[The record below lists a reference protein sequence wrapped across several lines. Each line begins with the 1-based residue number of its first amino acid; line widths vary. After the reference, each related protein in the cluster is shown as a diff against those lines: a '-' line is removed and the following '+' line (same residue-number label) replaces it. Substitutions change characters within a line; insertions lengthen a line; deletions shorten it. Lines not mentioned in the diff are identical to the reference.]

1 MRRDENDN
9 LICYDVP
16 PALHHTIPK
25 HIQDILSPS
34 KYLGITTNAQL
45 DSTLDKQKFFNK
57 LSQRIGLISKNT
69 DSIKE
74 TRIAH
79 NMLVCQV
86 ATFSPLCASMTL
98 DDCMTV
104 DKQLLLAYQYK
115 LKFLPC
121 DAKHNIFI
129 SQKKGGIGVKSYVR
143 EYMGAL
149 FRDLEVY
156 ISNENSL
163 TTHAVLSSSEEATK
177 LNMWTLLQAGKIPEH
192 TAAFVRARQSHISG
206 KIIHRYLDDPN
217 CPDCSEVLYK
227 HTHLM
232 ERVVQ
237 TTCLLGFM
245 LRNLEHEL
253 CSRIADELLLMDRNA
268 KGLGNK
274 EISNRASLNACIG
287 KGNNQFCKYSLF
299 GHVYL
304 LLLVIIE
311 EIMAMTANE
320 HTARE
325 RSRIF
330 EERLSRPAIF
340 TQLKCFQ
347 KEISATRL
355 ATAARACIAKQQND
369 YKIGCFLYL
378 SEWRSRHSQLDLT
391 LEMDPQ
397 ARTFTT
403 IIDDNNVFSPI
414 IYETMAH
421 NNVALSAHLR
431 FDNEYV
437 KNEDVM
443 ELITQLNLPA
453 FISID
458 ASLEGTSATT
468 SVNIIIPDVQPEDVE
483 KEWQHRPAR
492 TILTRIWKL
501 PSQWGTGTTCI
512 NMAEALGFIIGDY
525 TIPHNMPVIYITDS
539 DNARTLQ

>member
-1 MRRDENDN
+1 M
-9 LICYDVP
+9 
-16 PALHHTIPK
+16 PK
-25 HIQDILSPS
+25 VLATRKSQIARLSMHV
-34 KYLGITTNAQL
+34 LE
-45 DSTLDKQKFFNK
+45 
-57 LSQRIGLISKNT
+57 
-69 DSIKE
+69 KE
-74 TRIAH
+74 IINFA
-79 NMLVCQV
+79 
-86 ATFSPLCASMTL
+86 
-98 DDCMTV
+98 
-104 DKQLLLAYQYK
+104 
-115 LKFLPC
+115 
-121 DAKHNIFI
+121 NI
-129 SQKKGGIGVKSYVR
+129 
-143 EYMGAL
+143 
-149 FRDLEVY
+149 
-156 ISNENSL
+156 
-163 TTHAVLSSSEEATK
+163 H
-177 LNMWTLLQAGKIPEH
+177 
-192 TAAFVRARQSHISG
+192 
-206 KIIHRYLDDPN
+206 YLDMFIFYFW
-217 CPDCSEVLYK
+217 SY
-227 HTHLM
+227 
-232 ERVVQ
+232 
-237 TTCLLGFM
+237 
-245 LRNLEHEL
+245 
-253 CSRIADELLLMDRNA
+253 
-268 KGLGNK
+268 
-274 EISNRASLNACIG
+274 
-287 KGNNQFCKYSLF
+287 
-299 GHVYL
+299 
-304 LLLVIIE
+304 IIE

-421 NNVALSAHLR
+421 NNVALSAHLHQLLCLTSNDPQYIHEDTAVVEL

-458 ASLEGTSATT
+458 ASLEGTSDTT
-468 SVNIIIPDVQPEDVE
+468 SVNIVIPDVQPEDVE
-483 KEWQHRPAR
+483 KEWQHCPAK

-525 TIPHNMPVIYITDS
+525 TIPHNMPVMYITDS